1 MSNSDFPLRRES
13 ATIAFVDVVDSVRL
27 IGQAEAQ
34 AVVRIRELLGH
45 AAREFVPRCGG
56 KVAERRGDGL
66 VLKFL
71 HTRDAVRCITMM
83 HRHAGDEPAA
93 AGQGQDRLRLR
104 AGLHKTTLLTDDEA
118 VYGIGV
124 NLAARIAAL
133 GQPGDTLMSSAARDE
148 LMATLDGQLEDL
160 GPCWLKNVEQ
170 PVRVFR
176 HREQP
181 VPLPEDISLAISSR
195 MRLRPTIAI
204 LPLEGARSSSEFGN
218 GFGNGF
224 GNVTGNVTGNVNGGA
239 SGGASGGAAGFGLGD
254 VFADQ
259 LTRTLSQS
267 SMLHVISALS
277 TRALRGRDLPPQAL
291 YAMLRADFLLRGR
304 IEVDASASEQLQRVQ
319 LQLGLWRRGADEP
332 VWMERVGA
340 SALDLLSPHGE
351 ILGRVAHA
359 VSQRI
364 LAIEQRAAQA
374 AQALPNLASHTLYL
388 NAVDLLHRFAIDDF
402 NRARD
407 LLLALSERAPRH
419 AEPLA
424 WLARWHVFRVVQG
437 WSDHRKRDSD
447 EALHYSER
455 ALDRDPGSSLALTMA
470 GAVHAGVN
478 RDAEVAQKF
487 YAQALHHNPNDSLA
501 WLMSGVAQGFM
512 NEREP
517 ALSASEMALGL
528 APVDPTRH
536 YYDALAATA
545 ALRAGAYERC
555 VALARRSI
563 HANATHGTAYRSMA
577 IALAMLERPDEAA
590 EAVRQLMGVEPH
602 FTVRT
607 YLARVPSQ
615 DANRE
620 HFAELLSRAGL
631 PAD

>member
-1 MSNSDFPLRRES
+1 MPSPDLPLRRES

-34 AVVRIRELLGH
+34 AVNRIRELLGH
-45 AAREFVPRCGG
+45 AARELVPRCDGQ
-56 KVAERRGDGL
+56 VAERRGDGL

-71 HTRDAVRCITMM
+71 HTRDAVRCATLM
-83 HRHAGDEPAA
+83 HRHAGDEPT
-93 AGQGQDRLRLR
+93 AGTGAERLRLR

-148 LMATLDGQLEDL
+148 LMASLDGQLEDL

-170 PVRVFR
+170 PVRLFR

-181 VPLPEDISLAISSR
+181 VPLPEDISQAISSR

-204 LPLEGARSSSEFGN
+204 LPLEGARFG
-218 GFGNGF
+218 GDL
-224 GNVTGNVTGNVNGGA
+224 GNV
-239 SGGASGGAAGFGLGD
+239 SGGDCGFGLGD

-259 LTRTLSQS
+259 LTRQLSQS

-277 TRALRGRDLPPQAL
+277 TRALRGRDLAPQAL
-291 YAMLRADFLLRGR
+291 YELLRADFVLRGR
-304 IEVDASASEQLQRVQ
+304 IDVDASPRERLQRVQ
-319 LQLGLWRRGADEP
+319 LQLGLWRRGTDEP
-332 VWMERVGA
+332 VWAEHVGA
-340 SALDLLSPHGE
+340 PASDLLSPHGE

-364 LAIEQRAAQA
+364 LSIEQRAAQA

-437 WSDHRKRDSD
+437 WSDHRQRDSD
-447 EALHYSER
+447 QALRYSER
-455 ALDRDPGSSLALTMA
+455 ALDRDPKSSLALTMA

-478 RDAEVAQKF
+478 RDAEVAQKY
-487 YAQALHHNPNDSLA
+487 YAQALQHNPNDSLA
-501 WLMSGVAQGFM
+501 WLMSGVARGFM

-577 IALAMLERPDEAA
+577 IALAKLERPDEAA
-590 EAVRQLMGVEPH
+590 ETVRQLLGVEPH
-602 FTVRT
+602 FTVKT

-620 HFAELLSRAGL
+620 HFAELLARAGL